1 MANDKYILLVETE
14 VLPQYRAE
22 VAEAA
27 QTCLIKTRTEEGVQ
41 AFYQTAHVDA
51 PNLFVFLEVFASQ
64 EAHELHIR
72 QEYTKTFFSALEGKL
87 AAEPKFTRLT
97 EL

>member
-1 MANDKYILLVETE
+1 MANDKHILLVESE
-14 VLPQYRAE
+14 ALPQYRE
-22 VAEAA
+22 DIVEAL
-27 QTCLIKTRTEEGVQ
+27 QTCLVRTREEEGVE
-41 AFYQTAHVDA
+41 AFYQTAHADN

-64 EAHELHIR
+64 EAHEFHMR

-87 AAEPKFTRLT
+87 AAKPKFTRLA